1 MILKPFIPYI
11 LGALVTAIAG
21 LGVQNTLLRHERDD
35 LKSSLQFE
43 QTKSLS
49 CDARVS
55 SILKDKQSDAT
66 VTDPSIFDAPDSW
79 FLPEP
84 QH

>member
-11 LGALVTAIAG
+11 LGAAVAVIAG
-21 LGVQNTLLRHERDD
+21 LGVQNALLRHENDD

-43 QTKSLS
+43 KTKSLS

-55 SILKDKQSDAT
+55 SIIKDKQSDAT
-66 VTDPSIFDAPDSW
+66 VTDPSVFNPPDGW
-79 FLPEP
+79 FLPES